1 VTVEPRPPLEGAR
14 RPAPPRPP
22 LEGARRPAGTAIEP
36 RRRLHPLSP
45 LLRGGRLAVLAVAAL
60 SWRGLQ
66 DLGVQRWLFAVAA
79 IGLLTL
85 VVSAVS
91 WAFTGYHVVGRE
103 LRVYEGLL
111 WRRTRAIPLERL
123 QSVEVIRPLLARLVG
138 LAELRLEVVGAHRTE
153 APLAFLPV
161 NEATALRAR
170 LLAAGPASSALRSR
184 ATPERATT
192 EDDAPQGPAAHASE
206 AIVTVTI
213 RDLVGSQLLR
223 PHWWLIPVA
232 VLAPVF
238 FLVTG
243 RDLSLITIA
252 STVTATVGAALPPV
266 RAIVA
271 DWRFTIAA
279 DPDGLRLHRGLL
291 ETRSQTVP
299 PGRIQAVT
307 VIWPLLWRPAGWVR
321 AVMDIA
327 GVRTRND
334 ETDER
339 ARLLPVGTVDEAQR
353 VLGAALPGF
362 WLRSV
367 VVAPVPPRAYLL
379 APVRSAGLGYQLNLT
394 VFATRSG
401 VLTRE
406 LRLVPYQR
414 IQSVRVRQGPLQ
426 RMLRLASVWVDCAGD
441 RVAAVAPHRDVR
453 EAKALAT
460 ALADRARAA
469 RGLV

>member
-1 VTVEPRPPLEGAR
+1 V
-14 RPAPPRPP
+14 PA
-22 LEGARRPAGTAIEP
+22 TEP

-66 DLGVQRWLFAVAA
+66 DLGVQRWLVAVAV

-123 QSVEVIRPLLARLVG
+123 QSVEVVRPLLARLVG

-161 NEATALRAR
+161 DEATTLRTR
-170 LLAAGPASSALRSR
+170 LLAAL
-184 ATPERATT
+184 ATPANPDPTT
-192 EDDAPQGPAAHASE
+192 LPILA
-206 AIVTVTI
+206 VRN
-213 RDLVGSQLLR
+213 RDLVASQLLR

-232 VLAPVF
+232 VLAPAF

-252 STVTATVGAALPPV
+252 STITATVGAALPPV
-266 RAIVA
+266 RAIIA

-279 DPDGLRLHRGLL
+279 DPDGLRLHRGLT

-307 VIWPLLWRPAGWVR
+307 VIWPLLWRPARWVR

-327 GVRTRND
+327 GVRTRHD

-339 ARLLPVGTVDEAQR
+339 ARLLPVGTVDDAQR

-367 VVAPVPPRAYLL
+367 VVAPVPARAFLL
-379 APVRSAGLGYQLNLT
+379 APVRAAGLGYQLNVT

-401 VLTRE
+401 VLTRQ
-406 LRLVPYQR
+406 LRLVPYER

-426 RMLRLASVWVDCAGD
+426 RMLRLASVWADCAGD

-453 EAKALAT
+453 EARTLAT

-469 RGLV
+469 RRGQPRP

>member
-1 VTVEPRPPLEGAR
+1 VTEAGALEATPRETD
-14 RPAPPRPP
+14 PRY
-22 LEGARRPAGTAIEP
+22 AEP

-66 DLGVQRWLFAVAA
+66 DLGVRHWLVAVTL

-123 QSVEVIRPLLARLVG
+123 QSVELVRPLLARLTG

-153 APLAFLPV
+153 APLAFLRV
-161 NEATALRAR
+161 QEATALRSR
-170 LLAAGPASSALRSR
+170 LLAIRAAAGAATDPVPAGPAAAVSHPAAS
-184 ATPERATT
+184 PERPAGTT
-192 EDDAPQGPAAHASE
+192 VLAVDTQH
-206 AIVTVTI
+206 
-213 RDLVGSQLLR
+213 LVVSQLLR

-232 VLAPVF
+232 VLTPIF

-252 STVTATVGAALPPV
+252 STITAMVGAALPPV
-266 RAIVA
+266 RAIMA
-271 DWRFTIAA
+271 DWKFTATVE
-279 DPDGLRLHRGLL
+279 PDGLHLHRGLT
-291 ETRSQTVP
+291 ETRAQTVP

-307 VIWPLLWRPAGWVR
+307 VIWPLLWRANGWVR

-327 GVRTRND
+327 GVPTRR
-334 ETDER
+334 EQTDER
-339 ARLLPVGTVDEAQR
+339 ARLLPVGTVEDAQR
-353 VLGAALPGF
+353 MLGVALPGF

-367 VVAPVPPRAYLL
+367 VVAPVPARAYLL
-379 APVRSAGLGYQLNLT
+379 APVRGFGLGYQLNTT

-406 LRLVPYQR
+406 LRLVPYVR
-414 IQSVRVRQGPLQ
+414 IQSVRIRQGPLQ
-426 RMLRLASVWVDCAGD
+426 RVLRLASVYVDCAGD
-441 RVAAVAPHRDVR
+441 MHAVAPHRDAR
-453 EAKALAT
+453 EARALAT
-460 ALADRARAA
+460 ALADRARWA
-469 RGLV
+469 RRPVPVD